1 MRYVALGALGQQ
13 GAEPSVGFVL
23 QPTGTRLPK
32 ALILPTEAS
41 IVFRSSDSDWRRE
54 GFRRRHQP
62 ECRDSRPLGDEDAEL
77 MSWPDDLLCLPVL
90 LALLTSSGI
99 ALGEEVDDGIAVGVG
114 STGTTGTRSRWGPP
128 LRSTPT
134 AAPQATVRAMGRSCA
149 YRTAPRSNERRLGCR
164 RQEQG
169 TSLGTSHITGYV
181 ALTKETCLA
190 G

>member
-1 MRYVALGALGQQ
+1 MVALVSQKIGEAG
-13 GAEPSVGFVL
+13 GVGVL
-23 QPTGTRLPK
+23 NTAADAAVEAAGG
-32 ALILPTEAS
+32 ALILRLTATEGPGLA
-41 IVFRSSDSDWRRE
+41 
-54 GFRRRHQP
+54 
-62 ECRDSRPLGDEDAEL
+62 PL
-77 MSWPDDLLCLPVL
+77 LLCLPVL

-149 YRTAPRSNERRLGCR
+149 YRKAPRSNERRLGCR